1 MSILYLILKGRE
13 PSKSCKIK
21 EKDLRSKICNKFPI
35 VDVKIYQKFVTSLK
49 TLDNY
54 ILA

>member
-1 MSILYLILKGRE
+1 MPILYLILKGIKH
-13 PSKSCKIK
+13 SKLCKIN
-21 EKDLRSKICNKFPI
+21 EKDLRKQICDNFPI
-35 VDVKIYQKFVTSLK
+35 VDVKIYQKFRNPLK